1 LRDKDDS
8 TPYRFS
14 MKWEWSMFN
23 LKVLVSSLIVAT
35 MFTACSG
42 KSDAPVAPSGADTVQ
57 SNPDTVPQAQLG
69 DNVTPTN
76 YAIDLTIDPRNDSF
90 SGVVTIDVDV
100 KRATSKIWLHGQTIT
115 ANGALA
121 RLADGSEIAAQY
133 TEVDLAVAPSGVAS
147 LTFAEPVGPGAV
159 VLVIPYTTPYNT
171 KLNSAYKAEREGD
184 SYIVTQFEAIGA
196 RQAFPGFDE
205 PRFKVPFALS
215 ITAPTEDVVYANTPE
230 IKTEASGGMTRHTF
244 ATTRPLP
251 TYLLAFGVGPWDVVD
266 YEALPPT
273 DIRKNSIPLRGIA
286 TRGEGKNMQY
296 ALKNTAGILET
307 LEAYFGIP
315 YPYEKLDLI
324 AAPEYAFGAM
334 ENPGAIVFTEFLLMM
349 DEKSS
354 LGQRRAYASVNAH
367 ELAHQWFGD
376 LVTPVWWEDIWLN
389 EAFATWMGNKTVTTW
404 APDYK
409 FGAQTLKGALGVM
422 GTDSLATTR
431 KVREPLLQTENVM
444 DQFDG
449 ITYRKGGGVLS
460 MFESYLGEDNFQ
472 KGVRLHMER
481 FEDGVASADDFF
493 QSLADGSGNA
503 KVVPALKSF
512 VDQPG
517 LPMVSGALNC
527 ESNELEL
534 SQSRYAPHG
543 SRIEQG
549 QTWKIPVCLAYGA
562 GGERTKTCTMLESSQ
577 TSIALE
583 SETCPSWITLNAD
596 GAGYYRFSL
605 DSKGWDGLLGNLD
618 ALNKSEL
625 LSVLD
630 SFEAAFR
637 ANKMDAAT
645 YLNGLASFSGS
656 GEYDVAL
663 KAGGALA
670 GMKNNFVDKSAHEA
684 LAKFT
689 RELYADRY
697 AAIKDADTMEA
708 NLMVPTLA
716 NRLVSI
722 GNDTDM
728 ASGFA
733 AAGSRY
739 LGLDGDADKSAL
751 SPKMRGL
758 GLAEAFKARGA
769 EAMPALMALAKSGSP
784 AEKGSAVGALAS
796 TEEPELVAQLLSDAL
811 SGKDVFTNRQ
821 AGGLVA
827 GFMGNPETRPDTWIW
842 FKENFDT
849 FVKNRVADVRRGS
862 MPRYGGGFCGRQ
874 KMAEVEAFFESK
886 ADIIAGYERSLAQT
900 LERIQLCTALRGA
913 QNKNLTEALNQRYAD

>member
-1 LRDKDDS
+1 
-8 TPYRFS
+8 
-14 MKWEWSMFN
+14 MKKEWSMFN
-23 LKVLVSSLIVAT
+23 LKGLVSSLLVAVV
-35 MFTACSG
+35 FTACSG
-42 KSDAPVAPSGADTVQ
+42 KSEAPAAQSGADTVH
-57 SNPDTVPQAQLG
+57 SNPDIVPQAQLG
-69 DNVTPTN
+69 NNVIPTH

-90 SGVVTIDVDV
+90 SGVVTIDVDI
-100 KRATSKIWLHGQTIT
+100 KQATSKIWLHGQTIT
-115 ANGALA
+115 ANGAVA
-121 RLADGSEIAAQY
+121 RLADGTEIAADY
-133 TEVDLAVAPSGVAS
+133 TEVDLEVAPSGVAS
-147 LTFAEPVGPGAV
+147 LTFADPVGPGAA

-171 KLNSAYKAEREGD
+171 KLNSAYKVEREGD

-215 ITAPTEDVVYANTPE
+215 ITAPKDDVVYANTPE
-230 IKTEASGGMTRHTF
+230 VKTETLAGGMIRHTF

-251 TYLLAFGVGPWDVVD
+251 TYLLAFGVGPWDVVE
-266 YEALPPT
+266 YEDLPPT
-273 DIRKNSIPLRGIA
+273 DIRKNPVPLRGIA
-286 TRGEGKNMQY
+286 TRGQGKNMQY

-349 DEKSS
+349 DENSS

-431 KVREPLLQTENVM
+431 KVREPLRQTENVM

-460 MFESYLGEDNFQ
+460 MFESYLGEENFQ
-472 KGVRLHMER
+472 KGVRLHMKR

-493 QSLADGSGNA
+493 QSLADGSGND

-527 ESNELEL
+527 KSNKLTL
-534 SQSRYAPHG
+534 TQSRYTPYG
-543 SRIEQG
+543 STIQQG
-549 QTWKIPVCLAYGA
+549 QTWKIPVCVAYGA
-562 GGERTKTCTMLESSQ
+562 DGNREKTCTMLEDAQ
-577 TSIALE
+577 TSITLK
-583 SETCPSWITLNAD
+583 SETCPSWVTLNAD

-605 DSKGWDGLLGNLD
+605 DSAGWDGLLGNLD

-637 ANKMDAAT
+637 ANKMEAAT
-645 YLNGLASFSGS
+645 YLNGLVSFSKS
-656 GEYDVAL
+656 SEYDVAL
-663 KAGGALA
+663 KAGNALG
-670 GMKNNFVDKSAHEA
+670 GMKNNLVDKSAHDA

-697 AAIKDADTMEA
+697 TAIKDADTMEA
-708 NLMVPTLA
+708 NLMAPTLA
-716 NRLVSI
+716 NRLVNI
-722 GNDTDM
+722 GNDSDM
-728 ASGFA
+728 AGGFA
-733 AAGSRY
+733 AAGARY

-758 GLAEAFKARGA
+758 GLAEVFKARGA
-769 EAMPALMALAKSGSP
+769 EAMPALMALVKSGSP
-784 AEKGSAVGALAS
+784 AEKGSAVGALGS
-796 TEEPELVAQLLSDAL
+796 TGNPELIAQLLSDAL
-811 SGKDVFTNRQ
+811 SNKEAFTNRQ
-821 AGGLVA
+821 AGTLIR
-827 GFMGNPETRPDTWIW
+827 GFMGNLETRPETWVW
-842 FKENFDT
+842 FQENFDT
-849 FVKNRVADVRRGS
+849 FVENRVADVRRGA
-862 MPRYGGGFCGRQ
+862 MPRYAGGFCGTQ
-874 KMAEVEAFFESK
+874 KASEVEAFFNSK
-886 ADIIAGYERSLAQT
+886 ADITPGYERSLAQT
-900 LERIQLCTALRGA
+900 LERIQLCAALSSA
-913 QNKNLTEALNQRYAD
+913 QNRKLTEALTKRYAD